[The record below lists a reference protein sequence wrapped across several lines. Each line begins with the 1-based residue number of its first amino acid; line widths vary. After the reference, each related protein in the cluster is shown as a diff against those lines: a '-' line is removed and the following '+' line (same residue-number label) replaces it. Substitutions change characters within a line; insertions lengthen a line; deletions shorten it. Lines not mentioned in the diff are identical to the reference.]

1 MSEDNIKVYKAWD
14 INTRIFHWV
23 NVLCV
28 IVLSILG
35 LIMLNKGALGIS
47 GREASIGLK
56 ALHVTVGY
64 VFATNLIIRII
75 WGFIGPP
82 LSTFSAL
89 LPGKHFKQQLA
100 AFKAS
105 VKSGQPQTFVGHNP
119 KARVFLLVMFLLLT
133 SIMLT
138 GMVRAGTDIY
148 YPPFGEFMARYV
160 AAEGVDAS
168 TIMPYDETDT
178 NAEKLDKLKAFKG
191 PFGTLHIYGAYLLW
205 LLILVH
211 LFNVIKADA
220 RGHGT
225 LISAMFSGKKH
236 LPRPPED
243 E

>member
-1 MSEDNIKVYKAWD
+1 MSDSNIKIYQAWD
-14 INTRIFHWV
+14 INTRLFHWF

-35 LIMLNKGALGIS
+35 LIMLNKGSLGIS
-47 GREASIGLK
+47 GTEASIGLK

-82 LSTFSAL
+82 LSQFGPL
-89 LPGKHFKQQLA
+89 LPGKGFKQELG

-105 VKSGQPQTFVGHNP
+105 VKAGQPQTFIGHNP
-119 KARVFLLVMFLLLT
+119 KARVFLLFMFLLLA
-133 SIMLT
+133 SMMVT
-138 GMVRAGTDIY
+138 GLVRAGTDIY
-148 YPPFGEFMARYV
+148 YPPFGDFMAEYV
-160 AAEGVDAS
+160 AAEGVDRD
-168 TIMPYDETDT
+168 TIMPYDETGTDP
-178 NAEKLDKLKAFKG
+178 EKYAKLKSFKG
-191 PFGTLHIYGAYLLW
+191 PFGTIHIYGAYLLW
-205 LLILVH
+205 LSIAVH

-236 LPRPPED
+236 LPREPED
-243 E
+243 G